1 MKSKLTCLSALLIG
15 GLLVTSGCKKEETVS
30 EPTPTTINALLDG
43 ATWKTTNV
51 TSAKGGSNFTFL
63 AVKGAESL
71 LITLPAIAVDT
82 FLIDGTTATAG
93 RYTTDLSDPI
103 KTFYAGSGS
112 IEITSIKNNQFQ
124 AVFNLNT
131 KNAMS
136 QKKIFTKG
144 YMTNIVIP

>member
-1 MKSKLTCLSALLIG
+1 MNSKIKFFTLVLMG
-15 GLLVTSGCKKEETVS
+15 GLLFSTGCKKDD
-30 EPTPTTINALLDG
+30 PTPEITPATINVSLDG
-43 ATWKTTNV
+43 SQWTTTNV
-51 TSAKGGSNFTFL
+51 VSAKDGSNFTFL
-63 AVKGAESL
+63 ATKGEESL
-71 LITLPAIAVDT
+71 LITLPALTVDT
-82 FLIDGTTATAG
+82 FLVDGTTSTAG

-131 KNAMS
+131 KSAMG